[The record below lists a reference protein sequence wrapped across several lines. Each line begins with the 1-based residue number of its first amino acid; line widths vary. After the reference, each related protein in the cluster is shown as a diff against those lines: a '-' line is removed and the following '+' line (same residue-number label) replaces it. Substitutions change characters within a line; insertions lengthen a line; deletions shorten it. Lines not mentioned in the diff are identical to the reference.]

1 MTSRRPSEVAEQA
14 LLADHPRTFL
24 ASLILWA
31 IGGSLFLALAIP
43 PLREIVQSVDDR
55 IWEMAVDS
63 ENSLLVALAEVM
75 DFIGSTWVIAPIMA
89 IVTIYLIVRR
99 RWKGLAYWV
108 IAMVVSQLLIGP
120 VKALYARPRPPLPLV
135 ATTGYSFPSGHS
147 VAGAAV
153 AIALVIV
160 LVPAGPRRRN
170 LEVLAAFVAFAIA
183 LSRVYLRAHWFSDV
197 AAGAAMGAAVA
208 IGAAVLVQWYNERRN
223 RSPDTG

>member
-24 ASLILWA
+24 ASLILWT

-55 IWEMAVDS
+55 IWETAVDS